1 MSIHNPRFIYS
12 SSPDRGLDTL
22 LNLWGQI
29 TKEFPEATLNI
40 FYGFEWWRSA
50 IEQRNDAN
58 EKRWM
63 NDILAN
69 LNQPGIVNR
78 GRVTQEVLAKEWIA
92 ADVWAYPTRFTETY
106 CITALEAQASKTV
119 CVCTDL
125 AGLTTTVADRG
136 ILIAGDAYTPEYQA
150 KFLQEVKSILTDD
163 GKRSYLTE
171 KAYQWASKQTW
182 ANRAKEW
189 HKMFQSV

>member
-1 MSIHNPRFIYS
+1 MAIHNPRFIYS

-29 TKEFPEATLNI
+29 RKDFPTATLDI
-40 FYGFEWWRSA
+40 FYGFGWWQQA

-69 LNQPGIVNR
+69 LNQPGIINR
-78 GRVTQEVLAKEWIA
+78 GRVTQDVLAQEFLNSDI
-92 ADVWAYPTRFTETY
+92 WAYPTRFTETY
-106 CITALEAQASKTV
+106 CITALEAQISKTV
-119 CVCTDL
+119 IVCSNL
-125 AGLTTTVADRG
+125 AGLQTTVADRG
-136 ILIAGDAYTPEYQA
+136 ILVDGDAYTKEYQD
-150 KFLQEVKSILTDD
+150 KFLQEVKSILNDD
-163 GKRSYLTE
+163 QKRSYLTE
-171 KAYQWASKQTW
+171 KAYQWAIKQTW
-182 ANRAKEW
+182 TNRAKEW